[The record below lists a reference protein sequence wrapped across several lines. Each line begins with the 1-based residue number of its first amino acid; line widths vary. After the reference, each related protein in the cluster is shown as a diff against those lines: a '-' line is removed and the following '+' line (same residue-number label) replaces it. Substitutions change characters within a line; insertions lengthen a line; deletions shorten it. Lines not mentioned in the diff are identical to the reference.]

1 MDVSVVEK
9 TPPNQ
14 VIAIFDA
21 RAVLFDLSPAA
32 TFEDLSE
39 RLAQIVERHGD
50 TLVSVDVR
58 ICQAVTIA
66 RLNGLVPAGASGP

>member
-1 MDVSVVEK
+1 
-9 TPPNQ
+9 
-14 VIAIFDA
+14 
-21 RAVLFDLSPAA
+21 VLFDLSPAA